1 MSGTYEDGY
10 LDGLRE
16 AARIAEAEHDAFRDE
31 LWREGAWEGDPAP
44 DGEWARDLEQ
54 RMRGACM
61 VYWAIKRKIA
71 DEEDGRA

>member
-1 MSGTYEDGY
+1 MSTYEDGY

-16 AARIAEAEHDAFRDE
+16 AARIAEAEYDAFRDE
-31 LWREGAWEGDPAP
+31 LRREGAWEGDREP
-44 DGEWARDLEQ
+44 DAEQAHDLDQ
-54 RMRGACM
+54 CMWGAST